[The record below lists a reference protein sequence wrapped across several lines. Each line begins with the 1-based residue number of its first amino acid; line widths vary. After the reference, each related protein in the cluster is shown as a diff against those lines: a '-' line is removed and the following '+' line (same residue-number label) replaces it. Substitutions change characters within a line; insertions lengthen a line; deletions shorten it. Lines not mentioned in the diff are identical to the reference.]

1 MLKKQPEGEKKTTHA
16 QNVVKIVILPK
27 TIYRLNII
35 PIKIIAWFFIK
46 RNTKIYF
53 IIHMTEKQSWIVK
66 EVLSVSSS
74 MILSYTTKL

>member
-35 PIKIIAWFFIK
+35 PIKIIA
-46 RNTKIYF
+46 
-53 IIHMTEKQSWIVK
+53 
-66 EVLSVSSS
+66 
-74 MILSYTTKL
+74 